1 MYDLIPK
8 ESNDSVISSVF
19 AFDWRRKWIS
29 TPLFLP
35 GESHGQR
42 SLAGYS
48 PQGHRE
54 SDMTERLTFLPLTP
68 FDISEDMS
76 TLYNTY
82 VCVSVIL

>member
-1 MYDLIPK
+1 MYNLIPK

-19 AFDWRRKWIS
+19 AFDWRRKWLP
-29 TPLFLP
+29 TPLFLR
-35 GESHGQR
+35 GESHGQT

-48 PQGHRE
+48 PPGRRE
-54 SDMTERLTFLPLTP
+54 SDMTEQLTFPPLTP

-76 TLYNTY
+76 TLYNTD

>member
-48 PQGHRE
+48 PQVHRE

>member
-1 MYDLIPK
+1 MYNLIPK

-19 AFDWRRKWIS
+19 AFDWRRKWLP
-29 TPLFLP
+29 TPLFLR
-35 GESHGQR
+35 GESHGQT

-54 SDMTERLTFLPLTP
+54 SDMTEQLTFPPLTP

>member
-19 AFDWRRKWIS
+19 AFDWRRKWIP